1 MKIKRI
7 KMMIMWAATCILIC
21 SNTICYAGGESHVML
36 YKENTD
42 ILHDETG
49 IGFVDNEAD
58 DSETKD
64 INSEY
69 ISNKVAN
76 TSHNSYI
83 YIDNENIYKG
93 MEKTYA
99 SGYIPTVKKNKVTVV
114 IPLQSSISLA
124 NNQIRT
130 TLDLGTSYDIPFVRK
145 NYQKNFSLKK
155 HKINNSDE
163 TSSCYLVTYSLEL
176 KKDRINGSYP
186 VVLSVYGADKNGNE
200 VTQEFTIYV
209 TISDGKD
216 NVVGDDDAQFSVNQ
230 NDTDDTLSTISQNDA
245 SEEQPQFMPKIMV
258 QSYTF
263 TKLENQDE
271 ASDNIQPGDAV
282 TAEIIFLNTSKEDKL
297 RNMTVTVGTVDHIQ
311 LLSATDSIYIDTVG
325 KNETFTVSYEFQ
337 IDATAGQGQ
346 YNIPLSLD
354 YADGDGNIYTSS
366 ASIRLSL
373 TQSVNVQFDELSI
386 QSEIEVGKTVE
397 VQTKAI
403 NLGKGTVYNVRAE
416 IEADGLNPAGTMFIG
431 DIEAGTAVDG
441 TLNVNAIGRTQD
453 SMYGETEGTITFYYE
468 DESGKE
474 YSETKDFS
482 TNITSPISVKTTQES
497 EDKTSQWWI
506 IMAVILFIILIMVDV
521 VVVKLIISKK
531 NTDKLRTE

>member
-1 MKIKRI
+1 V
-7 KMMIMWAATCILIC
+7 
-21 SNTICYAGGESHVML
+21 GE
-36 YKENTD
+36 
-42 ILHDETG
+42 
-49 IGFVDNEAD
+49 
-58 DSETKD
+58 
-64 INSEY
+64 
-69 ISNKVAN
+69 
-76 TSHNSYI
+76 
-83 YIDNENIYKG
+83 
-93 MEKTYA
+93 
-99 SGYIPTVKKNKVTVV
+99 
-114 IPLQSSISLA
+114 
-124 NNQIRT
+124 
-130 TLDLGTSYDIPFVRK
+130 
-145 NYQKNFSLKK
+145 
-155 HKINNSDE
+155 
-163 TSSCYLVTYSLEL
+163 
-176 KKDRINGSYP
+176 
-186 VVLSVYGADKNGNE
+186 
-200 VTQEFTIYV
+200 
-209 TISDGKD
+209 
-216 NVVGDDDAQFSVNQ
+216 DDAQFSANQSDTDNAQSSVNSSDTDDSQSSISKNGTDDAQSSISQ

-325 KNETFTVSYEFQ
+325 KNETFTVSYELQ

-354 YADGDGNIYTSS
+354 YADGDGNTYTSS

-403 NLGKGTVYNVRAE
+403 NLGKGTAYNVRAE

-441 TLNVNAIGRTQD
+441 TLNVNAIGKTQD

-506 IMAVILFIILIMVDV
+506 IMAVILFVIIIMVDV
-521 VVVKLIISKK
+521 VVVKLIISKR
-531 NTDKLRTE
+531 NTDKLGTE